1 MDAARSVLAQ
11 RPADAV
17 ILLGPELDIAPAL
30 EQIFQVDPETSAV
43 IVTDDPSMDE
53 AVKALHAGASDYVG
67 AHEGFDAIVAA
78 IDRIVERQRLK
89 RRLKALR
96 DAISPQETDAPQLIG
111 ESPRVR
117 ALREQLDHLARSD
130 ATVLIEGESGSG
142 KDLAARVLHDASA
155 RSAAPMVSVACA
167 ALPHHLVESELFGHA
182 KGAFTGAHAARRGLL
197 EQASGGTL
205 LLDDVAHL
213 PLAIQA
219 KLLRALQERMVRPL
233 GGAREVPID
242 VRIVASTSVPL
253 STLVQQGRFRGDLY
267 YRLNVLSVEVPPLRE
282 RGDDVLVVA
291 QHFLGRMATTI
302 EKRVV
307 GVTPGAARVLERHD
321 WPGNVRELR
330 NWMEAAVV
338 QARFDHVTEHDLPI
352 SEPVASSPPDAS
364 EVLPLQ
370 TVEKNHIVDVLRDTG
385 GNKSRA
391 ARILGLDRKTLYR
404 KVRAY
409 GIDSAQSDSI
419 ATGSKRRA

>member
-1 MDAARSVLAQ
+1 
-11 RPADAV
+11 
-17 ILLGPELDIAPAL
+17 
-30 EQIFQVDPETSAV
+30 
-43 IVTDDPSMDE
+43 
-53 AVKALHAGASDYVG
+53 
-67 AHEGFDAIVAA
+67 
-78 IDRIVERQRLK
+78 
-89 RRLKALR
+89 
-96 DAISPQETDAPQLIG
+96 
-111 ESPRVR
+111 
-117 ALREQLDHLARSD
+117 
-130 ATVLIEGESGSG
+130 
-142 KDLAARVLHDASA
+142 
-155 RSAAPMVSVACA
+155 
-167 ALPHHLVESELFGHA
+167 
-182 KGAFTGAHAARRGLL
+182 
-197 EQASGGTL
+197 
-205 LLDDVAHL
+205 
-213 PLAIQA
+213 
-219 KLLRALQERMVRPL
+219 
-233 GGAREVPID
+233 VPID